1 MSTMIQASAPTNIA
15 GRYMLR
21 LQRENFAKLEALVWL
36 NTPDDAP
43 IRIPNNAMLS
53 PRRIARILQN
63 EVGVR
68 GLSAAPI
75 ADMIFKLMGDWRSE
89 GFPDLTEVQPFTGRV
104 GFWTIMLTYGDSDA
118 TLG

>member
-15 GRYMLR
+15 GRYTLR
-21 LQRENFAKLEALVWL
+21 LQRENFAKLEAIVWIMQEAE
-36 NTPDDAP
+36 PV
-43 IRIPNNAMLS
+43 RIPNKAMLS

-63 EVGVR
+63 ELGVR
-68 GLSAAPI
+68 GLSSALI

-89 GFPDLTEVQPFTGRV
+89 GFPDLTESHPFIGHV
-104 GFWTIMLTYGDSDA
+104 GYWGTMLTYGDSDA